1 MKKSCFKVYSPANGL
16 KAQVGAKNVDGTVLA
31 MTTQENTIKRTFD
44 KRFAILLDLDFFKHP
59 VYPYG
64 LKEGLIVRL
73 ELSYSEKVF
82 SCSGDT
88 SETYKPSD
96 TSLKY
101 DVIFDELYATTISEM
116 YTGTTLTLY
125 TKETSIHY
133 QTLSKKDTTW
143 NIDVNNLSA
152 WSLQDLLLLFLGKP
166 DDFGNKNEEF
176 YNRSIKKFLATIN
189 SMPQQLFAAGFQ
201 TTDIYPELKKT
212 FYREQSN
219 VTWEE
224 FLKTKFGFWIDTCFS
239 TNNTFHS
246 RVRAM
251 EKGSILLQI
260 EKAPEASGSDLTCY
274 VFSLE
279 DDMTHLSV
287 TNSSGIFSMR
297 NY

>member
-1 MKKSCFKVYSPANGL
+1 
-16 KAQVGAKNVDGTVLA
+16 
-31 MTTQENTIKRTFD
+31 
-44 KRFAILLDLDFFKHP
+44 
-59 VYPYG
+59 
-64 LKEGLIVRL
+64 
-73 ELSYSEKVF
+73 
-82 SCSGDT
+82 
-88 SETYKPSD
+88 
-96 TSLKY
+96 
-101 DVIFDELYATTISEM
+101 
-116 YTGTTLTLY
+116 
-125 TKETSIHY
+125 
-133 QTLSKKDTTW
+133 
-143 NIDVNNLSA
+143 
-152 WSLQDLLLLFLGKP
+152 
-166 DDFGNKNEEF
+166 
-176 YNRSIKKFLATIN
+176 
-189 SMPQQLFAAGFQ
+189 MPQQLFAAGFQ
-201 TTDIYPELKKT
+201 DTDIYPELKKT